1 MTEETSSYSTEASRS
16 RYLGDGLGRVLLREP
31 TLIITFAYALTAL
44 IGVWGSYWYFHA
56 LGVPILEFLQIGDFF
71 TAGLRDPVYI
81 GIALA
86 SMLLTWLAYIPYG
99 WRFTQPER
107 YTRLRRRWW
116 FRMTYPHMPTWSG
129 LDRLRPGIG
138 LAVGMLFTTL
148 GLVMVYVEIKADR
161 LRKDANRGT
170 AIDVDGRDAGAE
182 SLRLLGTTTAYVFVW
197 NGVQRRVEVLPIE
210 SITHIAMP
218 ALPQPRATKAEAPT
232 TAPDAVVAPPAGV
245 PEAASAP
252 IPPASSDASK
262 QP

>member
-1 MTEETSSYSTEASRS
+1 MTDESARTDSGRSGS

-31 TLIITFAYALTAL
+31 TLIISFAYALTAL
-44 IGVWGSYWYFHA
+44 IGVWGSYWHFRA

-81 GIALA
+81 GIALV

-107 YTRLRRRWW
+107 YMRLRRHWW
-116 FRMTYPHMPTWSG
+116 FRVTYPHMPTWSS

-148 GLVMVYVEIKADR
+148 GMVLAHVDIKATQI
-161 LRKDANRGT
+161 RKDPSR
-170 AIDVDGRDAGAE
+170 AIGIEIDGRAPG
-182 SLRLLGTTTAYVFVW
+182 SLHLLGTTTAYVFVW
-197 NGVQRRVEVLPIE
+197 NGAERRVEVLPIE
-210 SITHIAMP
+210 SITRM
-218 ALPQPRATKAEAPT
+218 ALTPL
-232 TAPDAVVAPPAGV
+232 PPARIR
-245 PEAASAP
+245 AAPAAVP
-252 IPPASSDASK
+252 IPDEPPAPAPVSPPKAQ

>member
-1 MTEETSSYSTEASRS
+1 MTDESVRTDSGRSGS

-31 TLIITFAYALTAL
+31 TLIISFAYALTAL
-44 IGVWGSYWYFHA
+44 IGVWGSYWYFDA

-81 GIALA
+81 GIALV

-107 YTRLRRRWW
+107 YMRLRRHWW
-116 FRMTYPHMPTWSG
+116 FRVTYPHMPTWSG

-148 GLVMVYVEIKADR
+148 GMVLAHVDIKAT
-161 LRKDANRGT
+161 LIRKDPSR
-170 AIDVDGRDAGAE
+170 AIGIEIDGRAAG

-197 NGVQRRVEVLPIE
+197 NSVERRVEVLPIE
-210 SITHIAMP
+210 SITRM
-218 ALPQPRATKAEAPT
+218 ALAPLPRHKLS
-232 TAPDAVVAPPAGV
+232 PAGAATSAAPV
-245 PEAASAP
+245 PEPPPEPAP
-252 IPPASSDASK
+252 IPASPPKAQ